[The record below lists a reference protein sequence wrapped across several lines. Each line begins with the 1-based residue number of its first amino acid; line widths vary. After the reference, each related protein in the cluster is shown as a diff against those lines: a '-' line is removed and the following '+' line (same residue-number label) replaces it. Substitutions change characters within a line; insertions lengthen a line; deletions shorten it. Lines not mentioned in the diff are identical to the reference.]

1 MATVLSTRSRQEKPV
16 VKVRMGDDRDVVL
29 VAARAVGLVADPEVD
44 PVDLEMKRDALVAQ
58 TAVPEAEQIAPEGL
72 VADQE
77 VD

>member
-16 VKVRMGDDRDVVL
+16 VRVRMGDDRDVV
-29 VAARAVGLVADPEVD
+29 LVADPEVD

>member
-1 MATVLSTRSRQEKPV
+1 
-16 VKVRMGDDRDVVL
+16 MGDDRDVV
-29 VAARAVGLVADPEVD
+29 LVADPEVD

>member
-16 VKVRMGDDRDVVL
+16 VKVRMGDDRDVV
-29 VAARAVGLVADPEVD
+29 LVADPEVD